1 MRDPDLSKAALIT
14 AEQILQEVCQQ
25 VLQKFNSF
33 LNILISL
40 DERQCIGIL
49 LLCLVS
55 GTNVEPRNGIKPN
68 IGKTLCPQWTVE
80 WSLVPSTHKSGGQWQ
95 PNNSSNCPRCSV
107 QAVKGPERAF
117 ILNNL
122 EPLCHWRSDRKV
134 CCCAFE
140 CVFFNLLKMRNF

>member
-49 LLCLVS
+49 LLGRVWWYLA
-55 GTNVEPRNGIKPN
+55 
-68 IGKTLCPQWTVE
+68 QM
-80 WSLVPSTHKSGGQWQ
+80 WS
-95 PNNSSNCPRCSV
+95 
-107 QAVKGPERAF
+107 PE
-117 ILNNL
+117 
-122 EPLCHWRSDRKV
+122 
-134 CCCAFE
+134 
-140 CVFFNLLKMRNF
+140 MG